1 MTRSWFLKSKL
12 WKDVANKLSM
22 ACLKCCIPLGSKDI
36 VPKKRKKKDQGLVV
50 LMLKMKW
57 EIHYKKA
64 NGVVH
69 ILMCSEVQESNR
81 I

>member
-22 ACLKCCIPLGSKDI
+22 ACLKRCISLGSKDI
-36 VPKKRKKKDQGLVV
+36 VPKKRNIKDQGLAVM
-50 LMLKMKW
+50 MLKMKW

-64 NGVVH
+64 NGVVQ
-69 ILMCSEVQESNR
+69 ILMWSEVQKSIR